1 MTLFR
6 KTTYETMER
15 SHQLIKINQNKA
27 ESLLAYLDL
36 YPNLK
41 DFINEV
47 IELLKY
53 KVGPTK
59 EKEADKIDDDISNL
73 LDKATKILKSDE
85 ANIEESVKDIL
96 FKIKSDV
103 FERQK
108 FSK

>member
-1 MTLFR
+1 
-6 KTTYETMER
+6 MEK
-15 SHQLIKINQNKA
+15 SHQIIKINQNKA
-27 ESLLAYLDL
+27 ESLLAYLDS

-41 DFINEV
+41 GSINEV

-59 EKEADKIDDDISNL
+59 EKEADKIDNDISNL
-73 LDKATKILKSDE
+73 LDMAIKTLKSDE
-85 ANIEESVKDIL
+85 ADIEESTKDIL

-103 FERQK
+103 FERQQ